1 MTQPVPAQP
10 GTAQPKG
17 ARRATGGRE
26 TPRGRGGAD
35 RPPTAEGPPGPRGPR
50 GLGRWGSLSGGLGV
64 GIIAASAAVG
74 AIATAAARTQPGQV
88 LSVCIVV
95 GTFVAAL
102 AVRPSAGRLIF
113 PAPALF
119 YLMAALAAGIFYD
132 RSAPQTQQAVDAAQ
146 WIANGFFAMAIATG
160 LAIVLTTVRWFSWHR
175 RRRVPV
181 APDRPPPAGGT
192 SRRPRTDAGESGGSG
207 GRRDGRGPGGWGNPA
222 PPGARP
228 GQLPRAPDE
237 RPGPRPGWQSDQYQA
252 PTWPRPEA
260 GPYNFSSGA

>member
-1 MTQPVPAQP
+1 MTQPVPMEPGATQP
-10 GTAQPKG
+10 QG
-17 ARRATGGRE
+17 ARRASDGRG
-26 TPRGRGGAD
+26 TSRGRGGAG
-35 RPPTAEGPPGPRGPR
+35 RPPTPEGPRGPR
-50 GLGRWGSLSGGLGV
+50 GLGRWGSLPGGLGV

-74 AIATAAARTQPGQV
+74 AIVTAATLTQPGQA
-88 LSVCIVV
+88 LSVSVVV

-132 RSAPQTQQAVDAAQ
+132 RSASKAQQAVDAAQ

-160 LAIVLTTVRWFSWHR
+160 LAIVLTTVRWFLWHR
-175 RRRVPV
+175 RSRVPA
-181 APDRPPPAGGT
+181 APDRPARASGT
-192 SRRPRTDAGESGGSG
+192 SRRPRADAGEFGGSG
-207 GRRDGRGPGGWGNPA
+207 GGGDTPGPEGRGNPA

-228 GQLPRAPDE
+228 GQPPHAPDQG
-237 RPGPRPGWQSDQYQA
+237 PGPRPGWQSDQYQG
-252 PTWPRPEA
+252 PTWPRSGA